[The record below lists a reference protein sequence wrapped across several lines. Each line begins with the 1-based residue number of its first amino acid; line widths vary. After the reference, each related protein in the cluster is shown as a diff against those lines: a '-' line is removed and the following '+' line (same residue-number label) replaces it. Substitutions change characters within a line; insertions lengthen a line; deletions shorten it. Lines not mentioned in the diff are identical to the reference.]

1 MKEDGNFGIAMVECT
16 CKGQP
21 KGRHGRVKDGSGA
34 PVYLHLQPAGQ
45 KASGTAGPPHSHWPR
60 CWSNVCEGAAE
71 GGDFRAGRG
80 KGALAGTAVRWES
93 LSGLSG
99 E

>member
-1 MKEDGNFGIAMVECT
+1 MGLPWWSVHV
-16 CKGQP
+16 KGSP
-21 KGRHGRVKDGSGA
+21 REGMEGLRTGLGS

-45 KASGTAGPPHSHWPR
+45 KASGTAGPPHSHWPQ

-80 KGALAGTAVRWES
+80 KGALTGTAVGWES